1 METPCFQDEFTLSR
15 NFGGKMGKKSIVV
28 EIVEKRL
35 SPYGFH
41 YAAHENYRWRFSRKV
56 GDVTQDIVIHRGCWG
71 NDYTLEIDV
80 GNWPYRLKD
89 ITNDPEYNLDFLK
102 FNNQEELKAVLNKL
116 LDAAEKYGIDKLDE
130 LMKEKKSIQPTVQMY
145 KKLYK
150 ENSVLTQQFIN
161 RNNAADLME
170 EDILQLLKKELEVKR
185 GEKYEDVQDKLV
197 ELSSVYGNML
207 IKKVGGR
214 WRYTKNDSRT
224 GVDIQL
230 FCWCD
235 VLEDFIEAWQQSEEN
250 IIIEKYNYKCGTII
264 NWVSQCRRFVGDDWQ
279 PVGAKYQIPPM

>member
-1 METPCFQDEFTLSR
+1 MR
-15 NFGGKMGKKSIVV
+15 KKSIVV
-28 EIVEKRL
+28 EIMEKRL

-41 YAAHENYRWRFSRKV
+41 YAEYENYRWRFSREV
-56 GDVTQDIVIHRGCWG
+56 EEVTQNIMIQREPWG
-71 NDYTLEIDV
+71 NGYTLEIDV
-80 GNWPYRLKD
+80 GNCPCRLKD
-89 ITNDPEYNLDFLK
+89 ITNDPEYNLDFLD
-102 FNNQEELKAVLNKL
+102 FNNEEEQKAVLNKL
-116 LDAAEKYGIDKLDE
+116 LDAVEKYGIDKLDE
-130 LMKEKKSIQPTVQMY
+130 LTEEKKSIQPTTQMY

-161 RNNAADLME
+161 RNNAAELME
-170 EDILQLLKKELEVKR
+170 EDILQLLKKELEVGH
-185 GEKYEDVQDKLV
+185 GETYEAVQDKLV

-214 WRYTKNDSRT
+214 WRYTKNDGRT

-235 VLEDFIEAWQQSEEN
+235 VLEDFIEAWQQNEEN

-264 NWVSQCRRFVGDDWQ
+264 NWVSQCRRFVGENWQ
-279 PVGAKYQIPPM
+279 PVGAKYNIPPM